1 MRAEEIEQN
10 ILSLVLA
17 MIRANG
23 VAVDCMEPLV
33 LMAKLKRTS
42 EGRGG
47 GTHQLDAVSP
57 ARNTTAQNAGRH
69 PLDTAQPGWT
79 PASGNASGI
88 CRVLGYRNMNPD
100 RQSCSTEKNDSR
112 RL

>member
-42 EGRGG
+42 EGRGVERRRRTPE
-47 GTHQLDAVSP
+47 GTL
-57 ARNTTAQNAGRH
+57 
-69 PLDTAQPGWT
+69 WT
-79 PASGNASGI
+79 
-88 CRVLGYRNMNPD
+88 LHNPD
-100 RQSCSTEKNDSR
+100 GLQLQEMLQESAASSDTGI
-112 RL
+112 

>member
-42 EGRGG
+42 EGRGVERISWMRSPLLEIRRRRTPE
-47 GTHQLDAVSP
+47 GTL
-57 ARNTTAQNAGRH
+57 
-69 PLDTAQPGWT
+69 WT
-79 PASGNASGI
+79 
-88 CRVLGYRNMNPD
+88 LHNPD
-100 RQSCSTEKNDSR
+100 GLQLQEMLQESAAPPRIGI
-112 RL
+112 

>member
-47 GTHQLDAVSP
+47 ERISWMRSPLLEIRRRRTPEGTL
-57 ARNTTAQNAGRH
+57 
-69 PLDTAQPGWT
+69 WT
-79 PASGNASGI
+79 
-88 CRVLGYRNMNPD
+88 LHNPD
-100 RQSCSTEKNDSR
+100 GLQLQEMLQESAASSDTGI
-112 RL
+112 

>member
-42 EGRGG
+42 EGRG
-47 GTHQLDAVSP
+47 VERISWMRSP
-57 ARNTTAQNAGRH
+57 LLLPWMFLQVVC
-69 PLDTAQPGWT
+69 LSS
-79 PASGNASGI
+79 SGNASGI